1 MYYLAVQQFVK
12 TLKNLDAILG
22 KAQAYAEQRK
32 FDVDNFCSARLAPD
46 MLPFTRQIQI
56 ACDMAKLGAAN
67 LAGKTAPRFE
77 DDEKTFAELRER
89 IKKTLA
95 FLESLRPEDFQKT
108 NANTKV
114 LAVQRTNQWMLADE
128 YLFTRQI
135 PNFFFHVTT
144 AYNILRHNGV
154 EIGKADYLGRV
165 QAGL

>member
-1 MYYLAVQQFVK
+1 
-12 TLKNLDAILG
+12 
-22 KAQAYAEQRK
+22 
-32 FDVDNFCSARLAPD
+32 
-46 MLPFTRQIQI
+46 
-56 ACDMAKLGAAN
+56 

-144 AYNILRHNGV
+144 AYALLRAGGV
-154 EIGKADYLGRV
+154 DIGKGDYIGQL
-165 QAGL
+165 